1 MAFKADLHV
10 HSDNSRDGR
19 SSLDKLAAAAKA
31 RGLDAIAVT
40 DHNVFTLRSPETR
53 DGVLLLPGCE
63 ISSAEG
69 HHILALFCREPFDV
83 LAMRNGSAL
92 PSAAEV
98 TEAIHAHGGVAVL
111 AHPFGKSRNDC
122 SPVAPLIDAAEHFN
136 ARGYFKNPEANDMAA
151 DFIARFELPETG
163 GSDTHHASEVGNCY
177 TVSDGDTAEAFET
190 ALREG
195 KTRGVFVRNTP
206 HLNKGF
212 SQFARRLR
220 SGRPLSIAK
229 GCAYLVYCALL
240 DIFKRS

>member
-10 HSDNSRDGR
+10 HSDNSHDGR
-19 SSLDKLAAAAKA
+19 SGLDELASAAKE

-40 DHNVFTLRSPETR
+40 DHNVFTLSSPETR
-53 DGVLLLPGCE
+53 NGVLLLPGCE

-83 LAMRNGSAL
+83 LAMRKRGSL

-111 AHPFGKSRNDC
+111 AHPFGKRRTDC

-136 ARGYFKNPEANDMAA
+136 ARGYFKNPEANAMAA
-151 DFIARFELPETG
+151 DFLHRFSLPETG
-163 GSDTHHASEVGNCY
+163 GSDAHHRGEVGNCY
-177 TVSDGDTAEAFET
+177 TEADGGTAGDLEI

-195 KTRGVFVRNTP
+195 KTRGVFVRNTS
-206 HLNKGF
+206 HLQKGL
-212 SQFARRLR
+212 SQFARRRR
-220 SGRPLSIAK
+220 SKSLPSLIK
-229 GCAYLVYCALL
+229 GCAYLAYCALL
-240 DIFKRS
+240 DLFKRA